1 MHRLISLTS
10 TDVRVKW
17 GWDVKSKLV
26 VAMGSGHVA
35 CSDVESSHRNTVLL
49 LTLSYVH
56 ELGIRRLLF
65 VYTRLLQKGEAKM

>member
-1 MHRLISLTS
+1 MHRLISLPS
-10 TDVRVKW
+10 TDVCVKW
-17 GWDVKSKLV
+17 GGGVKSKVV

-56 ELGIRRLLF
+56 ELGIGRLLF
-65 VYTRLLQKGEAKM
+65 VYTRLLQKGDAKM